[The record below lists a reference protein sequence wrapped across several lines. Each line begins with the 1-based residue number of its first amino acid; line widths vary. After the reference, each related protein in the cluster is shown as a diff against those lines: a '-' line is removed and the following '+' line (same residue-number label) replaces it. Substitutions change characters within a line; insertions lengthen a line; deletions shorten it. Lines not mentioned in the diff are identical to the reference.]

1 MHLYEYQGKSILS
14 GHGIHVPYGILVDN
28 ESAIEKALRSIE
40 TDRAVIKAQV
50 HAGGRGKS
58 GGIKI
63 VDSLTDGINAA
74 KAMLNSR
81 LITPQTDAEG
91 VLVSSVY
98 VEACS
103 DIAREFYVSF
113 LLDRAS
119 SSMLC
124 MTSKHGGMDIEE
136 VALHH
141 PESLYQIKVNPIT
154 GLVDADISV
163 IASLL
168 EIPNPAMS
176 VFSQTLKKLSRLFVT
191 EDMMLL
197 EINPLILTGNFDIVA
212 LDAKMTLD
220 EKALYRH
227 PHWNTY
233 FETQVKDAR
242 EIEAQSHG
250 LSYVALDGN
259 IGCLVNGAGLAMAT
273 MDAIA
278 LEGGKP
284 ANFLDV
290 GGSASQ
296 SQIEAALSIL
306 LKDPKVEGI
315 FVNIFGGIMQCDT
328 IASAIVSAANKLH
341 IALPIVVRLEGNRKE
356 VGECIIDQARGSLK
370 IISVDS
376 LDEGAK
382 TMVAIINQDD
392 AFEDKEVTR

>member
-1 MHLYEYQGKSILS
+1 MHLYEYQGKKILKA
-14 GHGIHVPYGILVDN
+14 HGIHVPYGFLIED
-28 ESAIEKALRSIE
+28 ETDIEKALRSIE

-63 VDSLTDGINAA
+63 VDSLTDGINAS

-113 LLDRAS
+113 LIDRAS

-141 PESLYQIKVNPIT
+141 PESLYQIKVNPLT

-168 EIPNPAMS
+168 EMPSQAMS

-197 EINPLILTGNFDIVA
+197 EINPLILTKHFDIVA
-212 LDAKMTLD
+212 LDAKITLD
-220 EKALYRH
+220 ANAFYRH
-227 PHWNTY
+227 PDWNTY
-233 FETQVKDAR
+233 YDTQVKDAR

-296 SQIEAALSIL
+296 SQIEAALSL
-306 LKDPKVEGI
+306 LVKDSKVEGI

-328 IASAIVSAANKLH
+328 IASAIVSAANNLH
-341 IALPIVVRLEGNRKE
+341 IGLPIVVRLEGNRKE
-356 VGECIIDQARGSLK
+356 AGEGIIEQAHGTLK
-370 IISVDS
+370 IVSVDS

-382 TMVAIINQDD
+382 AMVAIINQDGLLS
-392 AFEDKEVTR
+392 DKEVSL